1 MPRGKSLSETEK
13 KKILGYQKR
22 NYSIRKIAAN
32 IKRSHTIV
40 ANFIKN
46 PSSYGTV
53 RRRGRKPKVTPR
65 TKRLIINQSSNSSKS
80 ANQII
85 RENELEVSKTTVN
98 RIRANCPHLILEP
111 RIKTTVLTPV
121 HKERRLNFA
130 KVHMTWNKEWRQVIF
145 SDEKKWNLDGPD
157 GFSSYWHD
165 LRKEPLLHSK
175 RQAGGGSVMIW
186 ACFGYNFKSRIS
198 FIEGRMDSTKYCQ
211 LLENHIDEISDSFNG
226 DNWIFQ
232 QDNAPCHS
240 AANTKRWFRNNK
252 INVMNWPAVSPDL
265 NPIENLWGIL
275 VRQVYTNGRQF
286 RSINDLKTTIEL
298 EWAKLSIKTC
308 QYLILSMPNRIF
320 EVIKNNGNKT
330 DY

>member
-1 MPRGKSLSETEK
+1 
-13 KKILGYQKR
+13 
-22 NYSIRKIAAN
+22 
-32 IKRSHTIV
+32 
-40 ANFIKN
+40 
-46 PSSYGTV
+46 
-53 RRRGRKPKVTPR
+53 
-65 TKRLIINQSSNSSKS
+65 
-80 ANQII
+80 
-85 RENELEVSKTTVN
+85 
-98 RIRANCPHLILEP
+98 
-111 RIKTTVLTPV
+111 
-121 HKERRLNFA
+121 
-130 KVHMTWNKEWRQVIF
+130 MTWNKEWRQVIF

-308 QYLILSMPNRIF
+308 QDLILSMPNRIF